1 MPKIDLPTLPNLLHS
16 FFHEWLVEQRNA
28 SHRTVLA
35 YRDAWRLFLRFVA
48 QHRNKPV
55 AALAL
60 EHLTGAE
67 VLAFLKHIEQERR
80 ATVNTRNCRLA
91 ALRSFFSFVAD
102 YEPRAAKQCA
112 EILRVPFKRTT
123 RRAIRYLDSAEVSAI
138 LSQPDRS
145 TVEGQRDHALISLLY
160 NTGARIQEAL
170 DLRPQDIHLKS
181 PAHVRLM
188 GKGRKER
195 ISPIW
200 SETAALIAA
209 LMQRQPRKPDEPIFV
224 NRYRSPLTA
233 SGFRFR
239 LRQYVKA
246 AAEVVPTIAKKRV
259 TPHLFRHSTAVH
271 LVAAG
276 VDVTVIRSW
285 LGHAHLDTTN
295 HYAQANLE
303 TKRKALEQV
312 DPKLRPSKPPRW
324 KQDADLLAWLDSL

>member
-1 MPKIDLPTLPNLLHS
+1 MPKQDLPTLPKLLHS

-48 QHRNKPV
+48 QHRKKPV
-55 AALAL
+55 AALTL
-60 EHLTGAE
+60 EHLTGAD
-67 VLAFLKHIEQERR
+67 VLAFLQHIEQEQK

-91 ALRSFFSFVAD
+91 ALRSFFSFVSEH
-102 YEPRAAKQCA
+102 EPRLALQCA
-112 EILRVPFKRTT
+112 EVLRVPFKKAT
-123 RRAIRYLDSAEVSAI
+123 RKATRYLESAEVVAI
-138 LSQPDRS
+138 LSQPNRS
-145 TVEGQRDHALISLLY
+145 KVEGQRDHALLSLLF

-170 DLRPQDIHLKS
+170 DLRLQDVHFES

-200 SETAALIAA
+200 PETANLVTA
-209 LMQRQPRKPDEPIFV
+209 LMRRQPRKPDEPIFV

-246 AAEVVPTIAKKRV
+246 AAKAVPTISKKWV
-259 TPHLFRHSTAVH
+259 TPHIFRHSTAVH
-271 LVAAG
+271 LLASG

-295 HYAQANLE
+295 HYAHASLE
-303 TKRKALEQV
+303 MKRKALEQV
-312 DPKLRPSKPPRW
+312 DPKLRPGKPPRW
-324 KQDADLLAWLDSL
+324 KRDADLMAWLDSL

>member
-1 MPKIDLPTLPNLLHS
+1 
-16 FFHEWLVEQRNA
+16 
-28 SHRTVLA
+28 
-35 YRDAWRLFLRFVA
+35 
-48 QHRNKPV
+48 
-55 AALAL
+55 L
-60 EHLTGAE
+60 EHLTE
-67 VLAFLKHIEQERR
+67 TDVLVFLQHLEQERR
-80 ATVNTRNCRLA
+80 SSTTTRNSRLA

-102 YEPRAAKQCA
+102 REPLAARQCA
-112 EILRVPFKRTT
+112 EVLRVPFKRAP
-123 RRAIRYLDSAEVSAI
+123 RRAMVYLEPAEVSSI

-145 TVEGQRDHALISLLY
+145 TPEGQRDHALLSFLY

-170 DLRPQDIHLKS
+170 NVRPEDLHLQS
-181 PAHVRLM
+181 PAHVRLT

-200 SETAALIAA
+200 PETAQLLAALI
-209 LMQRQPRKPDEPIFV
+209 QRNGCKSEESLFV
-224 NRYRSPLTA
+224 NRYGTPLTA

-239 LRQYVKA
+239 LRQYVHA
-246 AAEVVPTIAKKRV
+246 AAAKEPALSEKRI
-259 TPHLFRHSTAVH
+259 TPHVFRHTTAVH

-312 DPKLRPSKPPRW
+312 DPSLRSTKPPRW
-324 KQDADLLAWLDSL
+324 KREADLLAWLDSL

>member
-1 MPKIDLPTLPNLLHS
+1 MPKPDLPTLPKLLHS

-28 SHRTVLA
+28 SHRTILA

-48 QHRNKPV
+48 RRRNKPV
-55 AALAL
+55 AALGL
-60 EHLTGAE
+60 EHLTGAD
-67 VLAFLKHIEQERR
+67 VLAFLQYIEKERR
-80 ATVNTRNCRLA
+80 ASVNTRNCRLA
-91 ALRSFFSFVAD
+91 ALRSFFSFVVEH
-102 YEPRAAKQCA
+102 EPRVALQCA
-112 EILRVPFKRTT
+112 EVLRVPFKKAT
-123 RRAIRYLDSAEVSAI
+123 RRATRYLDSAEVSAI
-138 LSQPDRS
+138 LSQPDRG
-145 TVEGQRDHALISLLY
+145 TVEGQRDHVLLSLLY

-170 DLRPQDIHLKS
+170 DLRPQDVYFKS

-200 SETAALIAA
+200 PETADLVTALIRR
-209 LMQRQPRKPDEPIFV
+209 LPRKPDEPIFV
-224 NRYRSPLTA
+224 NRYKSPLTA

-239 LRQYVKA
+239 LRQYVEA
-246 AAEVVPTIAKKRV
+246 AARTVPTISKKRV
-259 TPHLFRHSTAVH
+259 TPHVFRHSTAVH

-285 LGHAHLDTTN
+285 LGHAQLDTTN

-312 DPKLRPSKPPRW
+312 EPKLRPAKPPRW
-324 KQDADLLAWLDSL
+324 KRDADLLAWLDSL

>member
-1 MPKIDLPTLPNLLHS
+1 MPKIDLPTLPKLLHA

-48 QHRNKPV
+48 QRRNKPV
-55 AALAL
+55 AALDL

-67 VLAFLKHIEQERR
+67 VLAFLQHIEQERR
-80 ATVNTRNCRLA
+80 ASVNTRNCRLA

-112 EILRVPFKRTT
+112 EVLRVPFKRTT

-145 TVEGQRDHALISLLY
+145 TVEGQRDHALMSLLY

-200 SETAALIAA
+200 PETAALITA

-246 AAEVVPTIAKKRV
+246 AAEGVPTISKKRV

-312 DPKLRPSKPPRW
+312 DPKLRPAKPPRW
-324 KQDADLLAWLDSL
+324 KRDADLLAWLDSL